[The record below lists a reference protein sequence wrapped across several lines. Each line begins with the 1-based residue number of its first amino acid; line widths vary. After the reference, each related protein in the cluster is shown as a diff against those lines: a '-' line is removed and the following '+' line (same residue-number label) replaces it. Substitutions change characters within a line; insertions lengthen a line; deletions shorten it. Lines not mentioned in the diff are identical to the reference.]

1 MYQVNTEQYAG
12 PLEKLLQLIEERE
25 FQITAISL
33 ADVTT
38 DFIEYAKT
46 LESDAHPKI
55 VADFI
60 VVASRLMLIKSKVLI
75 PSLEFTQEE
84 ERDVRD
90 LELRLQ
96 LYKDFKSASAVFGV
110 AWKNNSTI
118 FSRPFL
124 IGATALFCPPK
135 TLSPASLRY
144 AMNRLIGFLET
155 FIPKEEKTVKRT
167 LVSIEEKMAELLA
180 HFTSGSNQS
189 FNALASGR
197 AKGEVV
203 VLFLAVLHLLKQQK
217 VDISQNSPFTDII
230 MIRQA

>member
-144 AMNRLIGFLET
+144 AWSLIGWT
-155 FIPKEEKTVKRT
+155 FIPKGKTLNERWSVSKKDGGTPAILLPAQTKASTRWPVAPREKWWF
-167 LVSIEEKMAELLA
+167 L
-180 HFTSGSNQS
+180 
-189 FNALASGR
+189 
-197 AKGEVV
+197 
-203 VLFLAVLHLLKQQK
+203 LAVLHLLKQQK
-217 VDISQNSPFTDII
+217 LTFLIVILILS
-230 MIRQA
+230 